1 VESSSIAANPGHVL
15 SRGKQASKE
24 YQEHGSAAV
33 MDGKENASI
42 WVTLPGRQPQDGAL
56 VSKLSVR
63 LNFLQALLAI
73 ILGNVVYFALL
84 PTLPVA
90 ARHRP
95 FRVDLGMVLDF
106 SMCLVL
112 YGLIRSV
119 RKWR

>member
-1 VESSSIAANPGHVL
+1 
-15 SRGKQASKE
+15 
-24 YQEHGSAAV
+24 
-33 MDGKENASI
+33 M
-42 WVTLPGRQPQDGAL
+42 

-84 PTLPVA
+84 PTLPFA

-106 SMCLVL
+106 SMCLL
-112 YGLIRSV
+112 IYGLIRSV